1 MNLKRLA
8 RRRIRDEFAVVP
20 SSSLIKRLVGNL
32 SESRDIIDRYFPKS
46 QTAGEFISALD
57 EMQYYFEEYK

>member
-1 MNLKRLA
+1 MNFKKA
-8 RRRIRDEFAVVP
+8 IKRRIKDEWAVTP

-32 SESRDIIDRYFPKS
+32 SESRSIIDRYFPKS

-57 EMQYYFEEYK
+57 EMQDYFEGYK

>member
-8 RRRIRDEFAVVP
+8 RRRVKDEFAVAP
-20 SSSLIKRLVGNL
+20 SLSLISRLVRNI
-32 SESRDIIDRYFPKS
+32 SESREIIDRYFPKS

-57 EMQYYFEEYK
+57 EMQDYFESYK